1 VLDDADQDAA
11 DDVDAGDDQAGDRV
25 ALHELAGAVHGPEE
39 GRFLLQVLAALLG
52 GVLVDQAGRQVG
64 VDGHLLAGHG
74 VQGEAGRDFRDPA
87 RTLGDD
93 HEVHHHQDDEDDHP
107 DDEVALHHQVAE
119 RLDDGA
125 GAVRAFL
132 AVAEDQACRGDVEAQ
147 AIEGR
152 DQQDG
157 RERGEFQRFADQHR
171 RHQDQHRPGQ
181 RDRQQQVQ
189 QERRDRQ
196 DQQDDDAHDAQGQAH
211 FAAQDPRPQ
220 RAGARHRAG
229 PWAGRRQPFSASI
242 PLNVLRA

>member
-1 VLDDADQDAA
+1 VLDDPDQDAA
-11 DDVDAGDDQAGDRV
+11 DDVDGGDDQAGDGV

-39 GRFLLQVLAALLG
+39 GRFLLQILAALLG

-119 RLDDGA
+119 RGDDRA
-125 GAVRAFL
+125 GPVRAFL
-132 AVAEDQACRGDVEAQ
+132 AMAEDQACRGHVQAQ
-147 AIEGR
+147 AIEGG

-157 RERGEFQRFADQHR
+157 RERREFQRLLDQDR
-171 RHQDQHRPGQ
+171 RHQDQHGAGQ
-181 RDRQQQVQ
+181 RDGQQQVQ
-189 QERRDRQ
+189 QHGRDRD
-196 DQQDDDAHDAQGQAH
+196 DQQDDDADDAQRQSH
-211 FAAQDPRPQ
+211 FAAQNPRPQ
-220 RAGARHRAG
+220 RLALGIEDAALG
-229 PWAGRRQPFSASI
+229 TAASDI
-242 PLNVLRA
+242 QIFDPVA